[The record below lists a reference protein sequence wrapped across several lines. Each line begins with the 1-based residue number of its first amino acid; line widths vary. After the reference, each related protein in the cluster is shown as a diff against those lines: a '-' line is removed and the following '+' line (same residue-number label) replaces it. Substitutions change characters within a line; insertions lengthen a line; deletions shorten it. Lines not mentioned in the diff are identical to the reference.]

1 MAVEPI
7 VAAARNQVSSN
18 DTLRT
23 VSLRVGGMFC
33 KYVSFF
39 VFFKKKNSRVLDIV
53 P

>member
-1 MAVEPI
+1 MGVEPI
-7 VAAARNQVSSN
+7 VAAARNQASSN
-18 DTLRT
+18 DISRT

-39 VFFKKKNSRVLDIV
+39 IFNFFVSRVLDIV